1 MIDHLTP
8 EAWADAGRHLVTKAL
23 SEFAHE
29 RLLDPEELGEG
40 RYRVRSDDGGT
51 AYCFTARRLALD
63 HWLVDPGS
71 VVRLVGGSGRPLDA
85 VQFVLDLRHAL
96 GLSDDVLPVYL
107 EEITSTLA
115 SRAFKAT
122 RGLPT
127 SAELV
132 DAGFQAVESSMTE
145 GHPCF
150 VANNGRLGFSAEEY
164 RRFAPEAAAP
174 FRLVWVAARRDR
186 SLLVCSAGL
195 TEDELLAGELDP
207 ATRERFAAALRDL
220 DLDPADHRYLPVHPW
235 QWENRVAVTFAAEL
249 ATRQLVHLGEG
260 DDEMLAQQSIRTA
273 FNTTRPDRHYVK
285 TSLSVLNM
293 GFLRGLSTEYMAVT
307 PAINDWVHDLVAGDP
322 VLAGCGFSILRERA
336 AGGFRS
342 DWVQQATAP
351 GSPYRKMLAAL
362 WRESPVP
369 ALGPG
374 QQLATMASLL
384 HVDAD
389 GRPFVSALVA
399 RSGLPARAWLRR
411 YLDVYLVPVVHC
423 LTAHSLAFMPHGEN
437 VVLVLED
444 GVPVR
449 AVMKDIGEE
458 VALLN
463 SSRELPADVERIRV
477 QVPAEH
483 VPLSV
488 QTDVFDCFFRFL
500 AALLDDDGV
509 LPQDEFWAEVAACL
523 RAHEAATP
531 ELDDVRVDLFAPTF
545 PLSALN
551 RLQLRDNRQMVDL
564 ADPSGALQLVGD
576 LVNPIAA
583 ATPGDGFGGPTAPA
597 RRKADPLPG
606 S

>member
-1 MIDHLTP
+1 VIGHLSP
-8 EAWADAGRHLVTKAL
+8 GAWAAAGRHVVTKAL

-29 RLLDPEELGEG
+29 RLLVPEPADGG
-40 RYRVRSDDGGT
+40 YVVRSDDGGT
-51 AYCFTARRLALD
+51 EYRFTARRLPLD

-71 VVRLVGGSGRPLDA
+71 VVRLVDGAERPVDA
-85 VQFVLDLRHAL
+85 VQFVLDLRGAL
-96 GLSDDVLPVYL
+96 QLSDDVLPVYL

-115 SRAFKAT
+115 SRAFKTA
-122 RGLPT
+122 RRLPT

-132 DAGFQAVESSMTE
+132 DADFQTVETSMTE

-150 VANNGRLGFSAEEY
+150 VANNGRLGFSAAEFG
-164 RRFAPEAAAP
+164 RHAPEAACP
-174 FRLVWVAARRDR
+174 VRLVWVAARRDR
-186 SLLVCSAGL
+186 SVLALSAGL
-195 TEDELLAGELDP
+195 TENELYAGELDGP
-207 ATRERFAAALRDL
+207 TRQRFAATLADL
-220 DLDPADHRYLPVHPW
+220 GLEPDDYRFFPVHPW

-249 ATRQLVHLGEG
+249 ATRQLVHLGTG
-260 DDEMLAQQSIRTA
+260 DDDLLAQQSIRTL
-273 FNTTRPDRHYVK
+273 FNTSRPDRHYVK

-307 PAINDWVHDLVAGDP
+307 PAINDWVHDLVTGDP
-322 VLAGCGFSILRERA
+322 VLAGCGFSVLRERA
-336 AGGFRS
+336 AGGFRA

-369 ALGPG
+369 SLRPG
-374 QQLATMASLL
+374 QRLATMASLL
-384 HVDAD
+384 HVDDA
-389 GRPFVSALVA
+389 GRPFVCALVE
-399 RSGLPARAWLRR
+399 RSGLPARDWLRR
-411 YLDVYLVPVVHC
+411 YLDAYLVPVVHC
-423 LTAHSLAFMPHGEN
+423 LTAHRLAFMPHGEN

-463 SSRELPADVERIRV
+463 TDRELPADVERIRV
-477 QVPAEH
+477 RVPEEH

-488 QTDVFDCFFRFL
+488 QTDVLDCLFRFL

-509 LPQDEFWAEVAACL
+509 LSADEFWAEVAACL
-523 RAHEAATP
+523 RAWEAVTP
-531 ELDDVRVDLFAPTF
+531 ELDGQRVDLFAPTF

-564 ADPSGALQLVGD
+564 ADPSSALQLVGD
-576 LVNPIAA
+576 LVNPLHAHRSL
-583 ATPGDGFGGPTAPA
+583 PA
-597 RRKADPLPG
+597 DVQVGETRV
-606 S
+606 

>member
-8 EAWADAGRHLVTKAL
+8 EAWAAAGRHLVTKAL

-29 RLLDPEELGEG
+29 RLLVPEPVDGG
-40 RYRVRSDDGGT
+40 YVVRSDDGGT
-51 AYCFTARRLALD
+51 EYRFTARRLPLD

-71 VVRLVGGSGRPLDA
+71 VVRLVGGTEHPLDA
-85 VQFVLDLRHAL
+85 VQFVLDVRGALR
-96 GLSDDVLPVYL
+96 LSDAVLPVYL

-115 SRAFKAT
+115 SRAFKAA

-132 DAGFQAVESSMTE
+132 DADFQTVETSMTE

-150 VANNGRLGFSAEEY
+150 VANNGRLGFTAAE
-164 RRFAPEAAAP
+164 FGQHAPEAANP
-174 FRLVWVAARRDR
+174 VRLVWVAARRDR
-186 SLLVCSAGL
+186 SVLAVSAGL
-195 TEDELLAGELDP
+195 TEQELYAGELGRP
-207 ATRERFAAALRDL
+207 TLERFAGTLRALG
-220 DLDPADHRYLPVHPW
+220 LDPADYRFFPVHPW
-235 QWENRVAVTFAAEL
+235 QWANRVAVTFAAEL

-260 DDEMLAQQSIRTA
+260 DDEMLAQQSIRTL
-273 FNTTRPDRHYVK
+273 FNTSRPHRHYVK

-307 PAINDWVHDLVAGDP
+307 PAINDWVHELVSGDP
-322 VLAGCGFSILRERA
+322 VLAGCGFSVLRERA
-336 AGGFRS
+336 AGGFRA

-369 ALGPG
+369 SLRPG
-374 QQLATMASLL
+374 QRLATMASLL
-384 HVDAD
+384 HVDDA
-389 GRPFVSALVA
+389 GRPFVSALVE
-399 RSGLPARAWLRR
+399 RSGLPARDWLRR
-411 YLDVYLVPVVHC
+411 YLDAYLVPVVHC
-423 LTAHSLAFMPHGEN
+423 LTAHRLAFMPHGEN
-437 VVLVLED
+437 LVLVLED

-463 SSRELPADVERIRV
+463 SDVDLPADVERIRV
-477 QVPAEH
+477 QVPEEH

-488 QTDVFDCFFRFL
+488 QTDVLDCFFRFL
-500 AALLDDDGV
+500 APLLDEDGV
-509 LPQDEFWAEVAACL
+509 LPVEEFWAEVAACL
-523 RAHEAATP
+523 RAWEAATP
-531 ELDDVRVDLFAPTF
+531 GLDGRRVDLFAPTF

-564 ADPSGALQLVGD
+564 ADPSSALQLVGD
-576 LVNPIAA
+576 LVNPLYAHRAA
-583 ATPGDGFGGPTAPA
+583 GV
-597 RRKADPLPG
+597 LPQR
-606 S
+606 